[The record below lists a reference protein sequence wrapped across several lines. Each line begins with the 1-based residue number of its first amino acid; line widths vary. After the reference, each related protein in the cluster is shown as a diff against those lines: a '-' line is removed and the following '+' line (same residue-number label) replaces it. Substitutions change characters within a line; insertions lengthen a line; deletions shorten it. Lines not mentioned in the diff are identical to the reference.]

1 MQKDGELLHY
11 GIKRRS
17 GRYPWGSGEDAYR
30 RGGALQKVYE
40 LRDKGYSEKD
50 IAKELDMNTA
60 QLRSTIALENER
72 EKQAIMDTIV
82 SMKADGYSNVDIAAK
97 TGLAESTVR
106 YNLSK
111 KDSVKRN
118 QINNTSEALKE
129 AMTDNPYLDV
139 GAGVEIQMGV
149 SRQKLKAA
157 IEDLKSQGYYEYEI
171 YVPQLGNEGKWT
183 TTKVLTKEKDFDIV
197 KQHRDEIKSPENWSE
212 DGGTTFQGL
221 KPIESVSS
229 SRLHINYG
237 DKGGVDRDGLIQ
249 VRPGVKDLDLGDNHY
264 AQVRI
269 AVDGTHYLKGMAMYS
284 DDLPK
289 GVDLQFNTNKP
300 SGTPLK
306 KVLKPLKGSLSD
318 PNEAFGTTI
327 NRQRGAFNMVNEE
340 GDWGKWN
347 GNKFSSQFLSKQ
359 PLPLVKDRL
368 NATYKSL
375 SDEYSTINSLTNP
388 VVKKYLLQDFATN
401 LDSKAQH
408 LKVMGL
414 PRTKA
419 HVLLPFPDMKPTE
432 VYAPNYRNGEKLVLI
447 RYPHAGTFE
456 IPELTVNNR
465 MPSAKKSLGNTIDG
479 IGINPKVAAKL
490 SGADFDGDA
499 VYVIPNNHKQI
510 KTSSSLKGLKN
521 FDPNSYGVGHPT
533 ISREQKQ
540 IMMGEVSNLITDM
553 TIRGASPSELTR
565 AVRHSMVVI
574 DSEKHQLD
582 WKKSATDNGI
592 KALREK
598 YQKRPSLKYD
608 PETKTM
614 KKSRMTVGA
623 STLVSRSKQQI
634 VTKSDKIQYVDRK
647 TGKIKTQT
655 KVLEKTPLM
664 DLISDANVI
673 SSGSNVENEY
683 ASYINKLKKMQKS
696 AINEANHISNIKKD
710 PEATKSYLKEV
721 KSLETKLEI
730 SKSNAPR
737 ERRAQILANSY
748 YQKYSNKDM
757 TNDQRKKLKSRA
769 LTYGRETANAKRVVI
784 DVTPKEWEAIQAHA
798 LSNNKVTDIFNHADS
813 DQLKKYAT
821 PLPTNKMSASSISKA
836 RTLLNNGYTYA
847 EVAST
852 LGVSTSTIQNQLA

>member
-1 MQKDGELLHY
+1 MAEDELLHY
-11 GIKRRS
+11 GVKRRS

-30 RGGALQKVYE
+30 RGGILPKVYE

-50 IAKELDMNTA
+50 IAKELGMNTA
-60 QLRSTIALENER
+60 QLRSGIALENEH

-82 SMKADGYSNVDIAAK
+82 AMKSDGYSNVDIAAK
-97 TGLAESTVR
+97 TGLAESTIR

-118 QINNTSEALKE
+118 QINNTSEALKT
-129 AMTDNPYLDV
+129 AMEQNPYLDI
-139 GAGVEIQMGV
+139 GAGVEMQMGV

-157 IEDLKSQGYYEYEI
+157 VDDLKNQGYYEHEI
-171 YVPQLGNEGKWT
+171 YVPQLGNDGKWT
-183 TTKVLTKEKDFDIV
+183 TTKVLTKEPNLDIV

-212 DGGTTFQGL
+212 DGGTTFQTL

-249 VRPGVKDLDLGDNHY
+249 IRPGVKDLDLGDNHY

-269 AVDGTHYLKGMAMYS
+269 AVDGTHYLKGMAMYDS
-284 DDLPK
+284 TLPK

-300 SGTPLK
+300 SGTPLT
-306 KVLKPLKGSLSD
+306 KVLKPLKAKLSD
-318 PNEAFGTTI
+318 PAEAFGTTI
-327 NRQRGAFNMVNEE
+327 NRQKGALNIVNEE

-375 SDEYSTINSLTNP
+375 NDEFNGIKSLTNP
-388 VVKKYLLQDFATN
+388 VVKKYMLDEFATN
-401 LDSKAQH
+401 LQSKEQH
-408 LKVMGL
+408 LKVLGL

-419 HVLLPFPDMKPTE
+419 HVLLPFPDMKPNE
-432 VYAPNYRNGEKLVLI
+432 VYAPNYRNGERLVLI

-465 MPSAKKSLGNTIDG
+465 VPSAKKSLGNAIDA
-479 IGINPKVAAKL
+479 IGIHPKVAAKL

-499 VYVIPNNHKQI
+499 VYVIPNNKKQI
-510 KTSSSLKGLKN
+510 KSTSSLKGLKN

-533 ISREQKQ
+533 ISPKQKQ
-540 IMMGEVSNLITDM
+540 TKMGEVSNLITDM
-553 TIRGASPSELTR
+553 TIRGATPSELTR

-582 WKKSATDNGI
+582 WKKSAEDNGI
-592 KALREK
+592 KALRAK
-598 YQKRPSLKYD
+598 YQSRPSLKYD
-608 PETKTM
+608 PVTKTM
-614 KKSRMTVGA
+614 VKGKKNVLGA
-623 STLVSRSKQQI
+623 STLVSRSKQQ
-634 VTKSDKIQYVDRK
+634 VNTKVEKIKYTDKN
-647 TGKIKTQT
+647 GKIRTQT
-655 KVLEKTPLM
+655 KIKEKKPLV
-664 DLISDANVI
+664 DLVGDANRL
-673 SSGSNVENEY
+673 SSGSNVEKEY
-683 ASYINKLKKMQKS
+683 ASYINNLKKMEAS
-696 AINEANHISNIKKD
+696 AKNESNHISAIKKD
-710 PEATKSYLKEV
+710 SKAASAYLKEV
-721 KSLETKLEI
+721 KSLETKLAI

-748 YQKYSNKDM
+748 YQKNSNSDM
-757 TNDQRKKLKSRA
+757 TNDQKKKLKSRA
-769 LTYGRETANAKRVVI
+769 LAYGRETANAKRVVV

-798 LSNNKVTDIFNHADS
+798 LSNNKVTDIFNHANS

-821 PLPTNKMSASSISKA
+821 PKPTVQMTPAKIIKA
-836 RTLLNNGYTYA
+836 RTLLSNGYTYA
-847 EVAST
+847 EVAES
-852 LGVSTSTIQNQLA
+852 LGVSTSTIQRQLA